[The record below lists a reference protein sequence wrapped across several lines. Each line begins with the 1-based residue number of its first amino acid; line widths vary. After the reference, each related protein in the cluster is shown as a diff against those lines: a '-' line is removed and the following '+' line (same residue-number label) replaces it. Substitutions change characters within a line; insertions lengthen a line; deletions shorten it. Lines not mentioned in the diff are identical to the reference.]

1 GAPLRAGA
9 GGGQDPTHRRA
20 RHARSRVR
28 RPGPRHG
35 DGARA
40 GGRRRRVQLLRLRGD
55 ERRARAR
62 PRMREAVAISGA
74 GAVTSLDV
82 ALASLPE
89 GVRARATRAERVTQL
104 VLLAAGRALV
114 AAGGEPLDDDLG
126 HWLGAGG
133 PGPGRGPAEG
143 AAVVA
148 LERTELAR
156 ARGRAVLGTV
166 EGVAAG
172 FEPEPAGARAGE
184 GLAAAVATALEE
196 AGVAPSEIRAL
207 VSAAPPALAD
217 LESRAL
223 GGVEPRTVVRPKD
236 ALGETFGAAGALGV
250 LAALAEAPPGA
261 ALLVLDVCASG
272 HVAALV
278 ARAGGGPVGS

>member
-1 GAPLRAGA
+1 
-9 GGGQDPTHRRA
+9 
-20 RHARSRVR
+20 
-28 RPGPRHG
+28 
-35 DGARA
+35 
-40 GGRRRRVQLLRLRGD
+40 
-55 ERRARAR
+55 
-62 PRMREAVAISGA
+62 MREAVAISGA

-104 VLLAAGRALV
+104 VLLAAGRAL
-114 AAGGEPLDDDLG
+114 G
-126 HWLGAGG
+126 GAGPG
-133 PGPGRGPAEG
+133 ATARAPRPPPGPGLG
-143 AAVVA
+143 AALRCFLPTRA
-148 LERTELAR
+148 LRRPPPLGV
-156 ARGRAVLGTV
+156 ARGRAGLGTV
-166 EGVAAG
+166 GGVAGG
-172 FEPEPAGARAGE
+172 FEPERGGAGGGE

-196 AGVAPSEIRAL
+196 AGVAPSEVRAL

-223 GGVEPRTVVRPKD
+223 GGVEPWTVVRPKD

-278 ARAGGGPVGS
+278 ARAGDAA